1 MSKDDKK
8 HDLIGHNLETRSF
21 TAETIQEFKS
31 KLNELNNLVGKTI
44 NYHTASHGDDYY
56 FEDEV
61 SNQKDLEKYPATTP
75 EFGHFRRPNPY
86 EKKRFAA
93 KAESNLNTLS
103 LEIMNLF
110 RKFIQ
115 EDKKHD

>member
-1 MSKDDKK
+1 MEKEKQK
-8 HDLIGHNLETRSF
+8 NLLGHNSDNRSITEETVD
-21 TAETIQEFKS
+21 EVKS
-31 KLNELNNLVGKTI
+31 KLNDLRSLVQKTI

-56 FEDEV
+56 FEDEI

-93 KAESNLNTLS
+93 KAESNLNNIGTELH
-103 LEIMNLF
+103 NLF
-110 RKFIQ
+110 NKMIT
-115 EDKKHD
+115 EVKKYD